1 MWNAIF
7 EFFENCY
14 MWIAYRCI
22 PRHRYNVIR
31 TGLKPGYYDLDS
43 RLQEAVRQLVIDFVE
58 IEIAAL
64 AGSKKYRDRSAA
76 LNYLRK
82 YTVTPVDQLWAEYGE
97 EAAISLQNMESDL
110 CRFYKDLAEM
120 YLFFKQGSYLL
131 EEDYTNKLHVWSEL
145 FSKED
150 WDKSS
155 DVISAANREANRAEE
170 KLEQMWTKYLTMAIS
185 LRHRM
190 WT

>member
-82 YTVTPVDQLWAEYGE
+82 YTVT
-97 EAAISLQNMESDL
+97 SDL